1 MSEHQGTAFNHSCI
15 KMPVD
20 PFSRQPTPSYER
32 PEKLKNKS
40 CATVQKSRKINF
52 ASRDKDVD
60 THGPFA
66 PANFES
72 FMDFLESIPDY
83 GDVNH
88 LSNEQF
94 KQKLDYLKR
103 KQRTLLKN
111 LRNCLE
117 ESDGKIV
124 ERPVT
129 VSESEC
135 KKIRQW
141 CADYNNL
148 SLQGMKCSFEESRV
162 DSPVSLFPFGKFAG
176 LAEDQDLL
184 TYR

>member
-1 MSEHQGTAFNHSCI
+1 MSEHRGTTFNHSCI

-32 PEKLKNKS
+32 PKGLKSKRCTSAEKI
-40 CATVQKSRKINF
+40 RKINF
-52 ASRDKDVD
+52 VGRSGDEE
-60 THGPFA
+60 PCA
-66 PANFES
+66 PGNFES

-88 LSNEQF
+88 LTNEQF
-94 KQKLDYLKR
+94 KQKVDYLKR

-117 ESDGKIV
+117 ESEGKIV
-124 ERPVT
+124 GRPAT
-129 VSESEC
+129 VSDSEC

-162 DSPVSLFPFGKFAG
+162 ESPVPFPSGKFAG